1 MTNGQKAV
9 LYRLYSFLA
18 YLLPMAILFLI
29 NGEKYIT
36 DGCAFGFFG
45 YIVLILVVVSFK
57 NTFVNLIKSKTLLT
71 VSAILFL
78 FALLMKYLAD
88 EMLIITVFSFIG
100 AALQLLFQLVADV
113 YEAHAYITE
122 NGIKHKNRS
131 RALTDAQA
139 WKEAYL

>member
-18 YLLPMAILFLI
+18 YLVPMMVLFLI
-29 NGEKYIT
+29 NHNKYIT
-36 DGCAFGFFG
+36 EGGAFGFFG
-45 YIVLILVVVSFK
+45 YILMIFIVVSFK
-57 NTFVNLIKSKTLLT
+57 NTFLDLIKSKTLLT

-100 AALQLLFQLVADV
+100 AALQLLFQMVADV
-113 YEAHAYITE
+113 YENHAYVTE
-122 NGIKHKNRS
+122 NGIKRKNRAP
-131 RALTDAQA
+131 ALTDAQA

>member
-1 MTNGQKAV
+1 MTNGQKAM

-18 YLLPMAILFLI
+18 YLVPMMLLFFI
-29 NGEKYIT
+29 NRGKYIT
-36 DGCAFGFFG
+36 DGGAFGFFG
-45 YIVLILVVVSFK
+45 YIFLIFIVVSFK
-57 NTFVNLIKSKTLLT
+57 NTFLDLIKSKTLLT

-78 FALLMKYLAD
+78 FSLLMKYLAD

-122 NGIKHKNRS
+122 NGIKRKNRAP
-131 RALTDAQA
+131 ALTDAQA